1 MRAAEL
7 QNSTLEGK
15 YLRIIGKGDKERVV
29 PLPALLTEDYRVAK
43 KVHYDP
49 KKISKAFL
57 EARIKAG
64 IEKGQT
70 LHSLRHTYALKLWA
84 EFGDIKMVQETL
96 GHSSVTTTELYT
108 VIPQDY
114 LKSIFEKKNSLPGT
128 AGLT

>member
-1 MRAAEL
+1 EL
-7 QNSTLEGK
+7 QNSTLDGK

-29 PLPALLTEDYRVAK
+29 PLPALLTEDYSVAK
-43 KVHYDP
+43 KAHYDP
-49 KKISKAFL
+49 KKLSKAFL

-64 IEKGQT
+64 IEKGKT
-70 LHSLRHTYALKLWA
+70 LHSLRHTFALKLWA
-84 EFGDIKMVQETL
+84 EFGDIKMVQEAL

-114 LKSIFEKKNSLPGT
+114 LKSIFEKKNSMPGT